1 VALLPGIG
9 AGQPGVAVEPRTVVS
24 SGVSSSIEIRLRC
37 PICRQPATAMVRW
50 TQRGGA
56 PHAEVSDFHCP
67 NGDQVDA
74 ETVREIIGA
83 Q

>member
-1 VALLPGIG
+1 
-9 AGQPGVAVEPRTVVS
+9 VVS
-24 SGVSSSIEIRLRC
+24 SGVTSGVETRLRC
-37 PICRQPATAMVRW
+37 PLCGQPATAMIRW

-56 PHAEVSDFHCP
+56 PHAEVAEFRCP

>member
-1 VALLPGIG
+1 
-9 AGQPGVAVEPRTVVS
+9 
-24 SGVSSSIEIRLRC
+24 
-37 PICRQPATAMVRW
+37 MVRW
-50 TQRGGA
+50 VQRGGA
-56 PHAEVSDFHCP
+56 LHAEVSDFRCP

>member
-1 VALLPGIG
+1 MI
-9 AGQPGVAVEPRTVVS
+9 
-24 SGVSSSIEIRLRC
+24 
-37 PICRQPATAMVRW
+37 RW

-56 PHAEVSDFHCP
+56 PHAEVSDFRCP

-74 ETVREIIGA
+74 ESVREIIGA